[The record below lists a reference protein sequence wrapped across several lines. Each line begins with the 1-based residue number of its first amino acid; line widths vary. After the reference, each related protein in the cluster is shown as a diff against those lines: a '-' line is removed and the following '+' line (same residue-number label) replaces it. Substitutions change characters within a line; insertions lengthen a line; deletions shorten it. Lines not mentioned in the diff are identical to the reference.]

1 MITLKVLFVINS
13 PTEGYREITMKHTK
27 EDWIFAQIPASKV
40 GISGQ
45 PEYFD
50 LIFAKKTTY
59 NKKRASL
66 MLALY
71 V

>member
-1 MITLKVLFVINS
+1 
-13 PTEGYREITMKHTK
+13 MKHTK